1 MEDCIFCKII
11 RGEIPSY
18 KVYETEDI
26 FVMLDINPL
35 SKGHLLVLP
44 KAHYENIH
52 EIPEEILMKVSSVT
66 KEMAAKI
73 KERLNPEGII
83 IMQNNGR
90 KAGQTIFHA
99 HVHIKPV
106 YEDTIVPREGHLRK
120 PLTEKEFNEICKT
133 LQQHL

>member
-18 KVYETEDI
+18 KVHETEDV

-44 KAHYENIH
+44 KEHYRDIH
-52 EIPEEILMKVSSVT
+52 DIPEEILMEMSSVT
-66 KEMAAKI
+66 KQMADRL

-90 KAGQTIFHA
+90 KAGQSIFHA

-106 YEDTIVPREGHLRK
+106 YEDTTIPKEGHLRK
-120 PLTEKEFNEICKT
+120 PLTEDEFKEICKT
-133 LQQHL
+133 LQ

>member
-18 KVYETEDI
+18 KVHETEDV

-44 KAHYENIH
+44 KEHYQDIH
-52 EIPEEILMKVSSVT
+52 DIPEEILMEISSVT
-66 KEMAAKI
+66 KQMAERL

-83 IMQNNGR
+83 IMQNNGKR
-90 KAGQTIFHA
+90 AGQSVFHF
-99 HVHIKPV
+99 HIHIKPV
-106 YEDTIVPREGHLRK
+106 YSDTPVPQEEHLRK
-120 PLTEKEFNEICKT
+120 KITKDEFIELCRT
-133 LQQHL
+133 LQ

>member
-1 MEDCIFCKII
+1 MDDCIFCKII

-18 KVYETEDI
+18 KVYETEDV

-35 SKGHLLVLP
+35 SKGHLLVIP
-44 KAHYENIH
+44 KGHYENIH

-66 KEMAAKI
+66 KEMAERI

-90 KAGQTIFHA
+90 KAGQSVFHY
-99 HVHIKPV
+99 HTHIKPV
-106 YEDTIVPREGHLRK
+106 YEDTPIAKEGHLRK
-120 PLTEKEFNEICKT
+120 PLTEEEFNEICKT
-133 LQQHL
+133 LQ